1 MLSSD
6 SRVGIRSICET
17 MPSTHSGFDEARG
30 RRISAG
36 MWYFCIGISV
46 RPALEA
52 Q

>member
-17 MPSTHSGFDEARG
+17 MPSTTPGSISPGA
-30 RRISAG
+30 RISAG
-36 MWYFCIGISV
+36 MWYFCNGISV